1 MLPYEFRAKEIDEHQ
16 EQSYMAKQ
24 SLTSDEDQEPE
35 RATERSI
42 ADEERPSGIHSGNPS
57 EIYSGNPSQI
67 YSGNPSDEA
76 RDPEKEEDAFE
87 NYSEVEQGI
96 VPVVQP
102 SSRSNDFTKV
112 HLAEIYSVFDSVKII
127 LLMHPLVRF

>member
-1 MLPYEFRAKEIDEHQ
+1 M
-16 EQSYMAKQ
+16 
-24 SLTSDEDQEPE
+24 TSDEDQEPE
-35 RATERSI
+35 RAAERSI
-42 ADEERPSGIHSGNPS
+42 ADEERPSGIHSGNLS
-57 EIYSGNPSQI
+57 EIYSGNPSRI

-76 RDPEKEEDAFE
+76 RDLEKEEDAFE

-112 HLAEIYSVFDSVKII
+112 HLAES
-127 LLMHPLVRF
+127 LLSFRFGQKSYCWWTR